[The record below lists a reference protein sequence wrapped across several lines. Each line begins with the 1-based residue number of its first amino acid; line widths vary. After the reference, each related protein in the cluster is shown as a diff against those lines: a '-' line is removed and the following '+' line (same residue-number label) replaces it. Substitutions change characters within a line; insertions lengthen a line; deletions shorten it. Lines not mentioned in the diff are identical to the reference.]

1 MRSLRFYKKNFFMYA
16 ESLRSPRCQGQ
27 SILIK
32 ETPTP
37 VHLQYTY
44 TNERKE
50 CLLTQITKERWC
62 QYQLTSLLYRTLF
75 RLSALFSKFS
85 KNKKRTS
92 CVFDHGICRFRQIP
106 SRGSRP
112 FVLNKIVL
120 IPK

>member
-1 MRSLRFYKKNFFMYA
+1 MRSLRFYRKNLFFMYV

-50 CLLTQITKERWC
+50 CLMTQITKE
-62 QYQLTSLLYRTLF
+62 SGVSSYRQTYYTAYF
-75 RLSALFSKFS
+75 
-85 KNKKRTS
+85 
-92 CVFDHGICRFRQIP
+92 
-106 SRGSRP
+106 
-112 FVLNKIVL
+112 
-120 IPK
+120 

>member
-1 MRSLRFYKKNFFMYA
+1 MYV

-50 CLLTQITKERWC
+50 CLLTQITKERMVSVSTDKLIIPRKFGFVSPFFEIFLKQTDKLEFVFLIAFLLLLNNSSC
-62 QYQLTSLLYRTLF
+62 SLSDTLYFENHYMTKGL
-75 RLSALFSKFS
+75 
-85 KNKKRTS
+85 
-92 CVFDHGICRFRQIP
+92 
-106 SRGSRP
+106 
-112 FVLNKIVL
+112 
-120 IPK
+120 